1 MVRVGSRTINGVDTE
16 VHADAHGRFYIQIDG
31 KSIGSGDTLDAAV
44 IEARNAIN
52 RDKTKVEV
60 AFITKAGERGI
71 ATGFHSRNRTT
82 MAKIAGGKGEQLE
95 YQYKCFKPD
104 MPKAT
109 VDRSNEIE
117 QQIRTLQAERN
128 QIDKEWGV
136 MLRDL
141 VQQAITEAQSKT
153 LAGVTAKAAER
164 RTGVVRKRRY

>member
-1 MVRVGSRTINGVDTE
+1 MRIGSRTINGVDTE
-16 VHADAHGRFYIQIDG
+16 VHADVHGRFYIQIDG

-44 IEARNAIN
+44 VEARNSIN

-60 AFITKAGERGI
+60 AFISRAGEHGI

-82 MAKIAGGKGEQLE
+82 MARLSGGKSEQLE
-95 YQYKCFKPD
+95 YQYKCFKAD
-104 MPKAT
+104 TPKTT
-109 VDRSNEIE
+109 VDRYNEIE
-117 QQIRTLQAERN
+117 QQIRTLTAERN
-128 QIDKEWGV
+128 GIDKEWGV

-141 VQQAITEAQSKT
+141 VQQGITDAQSKT